1 MSWLPLA
8 VGPFVIALLL
18 GAFTQIRISRLL
30 LPPLA
35 LALVYWVGV
44 GGSAQTG
51 EFDRA
56 ALLLI
61 TGVIGALFVLIWFAC
76 VVVGRW
82 LRVVA
87 RSFESNP

>member
-1 MSWLPLA
+1 MSWLPLTVA
-8 VGPFVIALLL
+8 PFVIGLLL
-18 GAFTQIRISRLL
+18 GAFTEIRVSRLL

-44 GGSAQTG
+44 GGRAQTG

-61 TGVIGALFVLIWFAC
+61 TGVIGAFFVLIWLVC
-76 VVVGRW
+76 VVAGRW
-82 LRVVA
+82 LRRVA
-87 RSFESNP
+87 RELETNP